1 MTGYTFFISW
11 IILRYYL
18 ILKDGSQGDHS
29 EAFAFI
35 QLSPELLKY
44 KYILIYYIL
53 DHYLY

>member
-44 KYILIYYIL
+44 KYILI
-53 DHYLY
+53 